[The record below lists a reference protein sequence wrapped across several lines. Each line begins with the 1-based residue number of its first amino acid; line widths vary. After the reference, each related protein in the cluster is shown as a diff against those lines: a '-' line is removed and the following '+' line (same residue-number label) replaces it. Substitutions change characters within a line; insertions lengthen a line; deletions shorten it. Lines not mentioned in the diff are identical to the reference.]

1 MLSALA
7 PRIDLR
13 HSWKLPQTT
22 RSSQARAGKLWD
34 AQTLG
39 ITERKLLW
47 DAQTLGITERK
58 HPWDAHT
65 LGITERKPLWDA
77 QTLGIT
83 ERSSPDPLPPNRA
96 EPPPPSPLEPCAF
109 WSAKHYACRHF
120 SDTAPGHPL
129 IRC

>member
-7 PRIDLR
+7 PRIDFR

-22 RSSQARAGKLWD
+22 RNSQARPGKPWNAQTQAITKRKLLWD

-58 HPWDAHT
+58 
-65 LGITERKPLWDA
+65 LLWDA

-83 ERSSPDPLPPNRA
+83 ERKLLWDAQTLRITERKPSGPLPPTNA
-96 EPPPPSPLEPCAF
+96 PPP
-109 WSAKHYACRHF
+109 
-120 SDTAPGHPL
+120 
-129 IRC
+129 